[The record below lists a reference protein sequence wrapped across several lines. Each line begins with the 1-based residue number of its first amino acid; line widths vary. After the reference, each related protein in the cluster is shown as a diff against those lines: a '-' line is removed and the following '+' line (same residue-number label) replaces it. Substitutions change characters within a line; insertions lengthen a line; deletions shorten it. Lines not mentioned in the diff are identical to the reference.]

1 MTCGLVHVH
10 ASYSLPE
17 WQAVKLTFFAPC
29 ICFSCCNLNL
39 KFAVC
44 RKCEYPKI
52 ISILRGLD
60 LSDLTLD
67 LSLVQEYDCFRICN
81 QQETFSPKYE
91 VKNSPWGKKR
101 HLLAKKKSNLNQLC

>member
-67 LSLVQEYDCFRICN
+67 LSLVQEYVFASVIN
-81 QQETFSPKYE
+81 
-91 VKNSPWGKKR
+91 KR
-101 HLLAKKKSNLNQLC
+101 PFHQNMKLKILHGGRKDIYWQKRNPT